1 MIKMRTLLA
10 ILFSTFLT
18 LSAFAHTPMAAGEMA
33 QPFLKEF
40 SVAPNPTTGTITLKL
55 ETLDGNKPLE
65 MKVYSLIGQEM
76 MKETIMPFDGLKE
89 MRLDFSHLPK
99 GIYMLQISNGSNAK
113 VKRISV
119 I

>member
-1 MIKMRTLLA
+1 MRTLLA

-18 LSAFAHTPMAAGEMA
+18 VSVFAHMPGADNMA

-40 SVAPNPTTGTITLKL
+40 SVAPNPTTGSITLKI
-55 ETLDGNKPLE
+55 ETIDQNAPLE

-76 MKETIMPFDGLKE
+76 MRETIMPFEGLKE
-89 MRLDFSHLPK
+89 MRLDFTTLPK
-99 GIYMLQISNGSNAK
+99 GIYMLQISNGKNART
-113 VKRISV
+113 KRISV